1 MSALRIATPH
11 EPVRLIDLGP
21 SPRPYPL
28 KGTATLRGH
37 LCVPGPVTYKDRE
50 ARELERARVRAFRE
64 RHDGRVA
71 K

>member
-11 EPVRLIDLGP
+11 EPVRFIDLGP
-21 SPRPYPL
+21 ATRPYPL

-37 LCVPGPVTYKDRE
+37 LCVPPPTPYRSEDSKAVQ
-50 ARELERARVRAFRE
+50 RVYAFRQ
-64 RHDGRVA
+64 RHGGRVA